1 MFASLFCR
9 LQAGRH
15 RMRWLFQSSSHP
27 TVSMSWLT
35 TAWKTWCWTSA
46 FASTDGPDALHLLEG
61 YADWYLQ
68 HYWMECSHFKTVL
81 EKQIMVMEAAGWNA
95 KTRTVKQN
103 SPNRKNSTLYTKR
116 TEQMFGAWQQCL
128 ISCMSNQFTLS
139 AFSMNLKDL
148 YPRAT
153 KAHRVHWR
161 INSRG
166 THCKAYRTNVWGL
179 TMRTKPSSDK
189 NIFTFNCIA
198 AIETIKKQE
207 LPAVSIKRIWG
218 PVLWQQAGGG
228 SN

>member
-1 MFASLFCR
+1 MQIDIC
-9 LQAGRH
+9 
-15 RMRWLFQSSSHP
+15 
-27 TVSMSWLT
+27 
-35 TAWKTWCWTSA
+35 
-46 FASTDGPDALHLLEG
+46 
-61 YADWYLQ
+61 YADWYLLWVLTLWILQ
-68 HYWMECSHFKTVL
+68 TWVIKIVISLPFHFKTVL
-81 EKQIMVMEAAGWNA
+81 VKQSMVMEAADWNA

-179 TMRTKPSSDK
+179 TMYMLYPEVVNMSITMRTKPRFRHFSRAEFGSDK

-207 LPAVSIKRIWG
+207 LPAVSIKMRWG

>member
-1 MFASLFCR
+1 MQIDIC
-9 LQAGRH
+9 
-15 RMRWLFQSSSHP
+15 
-27 TVSMSWLT
+27 
-35 TAWKTWCWTSA
+35 
-46 FASTDGPDALHLLEG
+46 
-61 YADWYLQ
+61 YADWYLLWVLTLWILQ
-68 HYWMECSHFKTVL
+68 TWVIKIVISLPFHFKTVL
-81 EKQIMVMEAAGWNA
+81 VKQSMVMEAADWNA

-166 THCKAYRTNVWGL
+166 THCTQSIPNQCLGSDNVYALHG
-179 TMRTKPSSDK
+179 SSEHVH
-189 NIFTFNCIA
+189 NNANQATFSS
-198 AIETIKKQE
+198 
-207 LPAVSIKRIWG
+207 L
-218 PVLWQQAGGG
+218 
-228 SN
+228 